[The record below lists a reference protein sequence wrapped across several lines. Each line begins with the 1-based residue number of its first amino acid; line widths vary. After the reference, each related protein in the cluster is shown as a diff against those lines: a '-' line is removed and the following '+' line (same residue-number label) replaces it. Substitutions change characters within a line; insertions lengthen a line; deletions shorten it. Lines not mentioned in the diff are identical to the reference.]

1 MRTKTAIL
9 LALLVFQLTAYA
21 QQTYQLDVKKSKILW
36 KAPQNMGNRHYGYLL
51 FNSGSLNYST
61 TGVPVDGLFSLD
73 MKSIKSIDLS
83 LEAANLLVEKR
94 LKSEN
99 YFSANKYPQALMK
112 VKKIAKTANPILFE
126 VTGDLT
132 IKGITNPVEFTA
144 MIKTKGDVINVS
156 ADAKIDR
163 RKWNIDHYSNDNPWD
178 LLSAIQDNFLANQIP
193 VSLNLVFKK

>member
-1 MRTKTAIL
+1 MRTKVAIL
-9 LALLVFQLTAYA
+9 LTLLVFKLTAYA

-51 FNSGSLNYST
+51 FNSGSLNYSPA
-61 TGVPVDGLFSLD
+61 GAPVDGIFSLD
-73 MKSIKSIDLS
+73 MKSIKTIDLS
-83 LEAANLLVEKR
+83 LEAANLLADKR

-99 YFSANKYPQALMK
+99 YFSSTKYPAALMK
-112 VKKIAKTANPILFE
+112 VKKIAKTANPLIFE

-144 MIKTKGDVINVS
+144 TIKTMGDVINVT
-156 ADAKIDR
+156 ANAKIDR
-163 RKWNIDHYSNDNPWD
+163 RKWNIDHYSNANPWD

-193 VSLNLVFKK
+193 ISLNLVFKK

>member
-1 MRTKTAIL
+1 MKTKTVI
-9 LALLVFQLTAYA
+9 LLVFLVFNLSAYA
-21 QQTYQLDVKKSKILW
+21 QQAYQLDIKKSKVLW

-51 FNSGSLNYST
+51 FNSGTLNYSAV
-61 TGVPVDGLFSLD
+61 GIPIDGLFSLD
-73 MKSIKSIDLS
+73 MKSIKTIDLS
-83 LEAANLLVEKR
+83 LEAANLLADKR

-99 YFSANKYPQALMK
+99 YFSATKYPAALMK
-112 VKKIAKTANPILFE
+112 VKKITRTGNPILFE

-132 IKGITNPVEFTA
+132 IKGITNPIEFTA
-144 MIKTKGDVINVS
+144 TIKTKGEIIYVT